1 MSFNNDGTKM
11 FIVGSVGREVN
22 EYALSTAFDV
32 STATY
37 TLQFFQC
44 RLKIQIL
51 LARITFNNDG
61 TKMYVVGNT
70 GDDINEYSL
79 ATAFDVSTAS
89 YVQNFSVLDGTPTGM
104 SFNNDGTKMYIIGT
118 MGNMVYEYNLDNP
131 TSPTVCVNDAIT
143 NFTFNTTGATGIGTP
158 TNLPAGVTASWS
170 SNVITVSGTPT
181 ASGTFNY
188 SIPLTGGC
196 GTVAATGT
204 ITVTGDNTAA
214 APSATPTLCP
224 NNALTDITIATTGA
238 TGIGTATDLPAGVT
252 ASWATDVITIS
263 GTPTASGTFNYSIP
277 LTWLDVELF
286 LLLVLLR

>member
-1 MSFNNDGTKM
+1 MSTASYVHRYSVLANSQLAYGMSFNNDGTKMYIVNPYGTSDDIDEYILSTAFDVSSASYSQRLLVANREASPTGMSFNNDGTKM

-37 TLQFFQC
+37 TTVFSVSSEDTNPQG
-44 RLKIQIL
+44 
-51 LARITFNNDG
+51 ITFNNDG

-104 SFNNDGTKMYIIGT
+104 AFNNDGTKMYIIGT

-143 NFTFNTTGATGIGTP
+143 NFTFQYYRCAQ
-158 TNLPAGVTASWS
+158 LLA

-181 ASGTFNY
+181 A
-188 SIPLTGGC
+188 
-196 GTVAATGT
+196 
-204 ITVTGDNTAA
+204 
-214 APSATPTLCP
+214 
-224 NNALTDITIATTGA
+224 
-238 TGIGTATDLPAGVT
+238 
-252 ASWATDVITIS
+252 
-263 GTPTASGTFNYSIP
+263 
-277 LTWLDVELF
+277 
-286 LLLVLLR
+286 